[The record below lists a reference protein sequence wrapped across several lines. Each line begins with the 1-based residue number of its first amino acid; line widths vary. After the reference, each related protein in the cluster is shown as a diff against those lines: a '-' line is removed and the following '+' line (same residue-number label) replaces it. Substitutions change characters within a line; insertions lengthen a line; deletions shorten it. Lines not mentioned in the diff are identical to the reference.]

1 MSAALP
7 RSKKNKFA
15 QPISHSSEESK
26 KKKNHFVGTGIS
38 PKCKGTRS
46 KGRQEEEAVQAH
58 PWGGALENLL
68 RPLPADM
75 RYNIQRF
82 FGGVGSFI
90 ANILPNQN
98 NQGQIRVG
106 RRGF

>member
-26 KKKNHFVGTGIS
+26 RKKNNFVGTGIS

-58 PWGGALENLL
+58 VRIFHDLTVFRNPGI
-68 RPLPADM
+68 PHS
-75 RYNIQRF
+75 
-82 FGGVGSFI
+82 SFI
-90 ANILPNQN
+90 FSI
-98 NQGQIRVG
+98 V
-106 RRGF
+106 